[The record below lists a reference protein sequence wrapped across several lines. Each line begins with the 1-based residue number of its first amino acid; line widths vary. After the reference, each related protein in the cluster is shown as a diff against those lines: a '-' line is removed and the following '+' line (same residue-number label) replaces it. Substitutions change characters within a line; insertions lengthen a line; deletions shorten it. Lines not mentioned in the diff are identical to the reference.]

1 MGQSL
6 REWLERVFL
15 YLATSVRS
23 KDQKTLEVVSAA
35 DNDDNTSLDDG
46 GVWEVGVRVERLF
59 STHIQIYKFAEENE
73 ARARNTAL
81 EAAQVMNPDSLV
93 EIVWCFPWWQWEFSV
108 DL

>member
-1 MGQSL
+1 MVQSL

-15 YLATSVRS
+15 FLATSVRS
-23 KDQKTLEVVSAA
+23 NDQKTPEAVSVA
-35 DNDDNTSLDDG
+35 DDDNTFSAELP
-46 GVWEVGVRVERLF
+46 VWEVGVRVERLF

-93 EIVWCFPWWQWEFSV
+93 EITWCFQWWEWEFNV